1 MNLGDDP
8 DLYQL
13 YGNMGN
19 VRVVPIR
26 NICRQRIEGHSPWF
40 TNQTLKD
47 HADDAQE
54 LAATIEAKGGA
65 IGAMKQCEHIED
77 VLRYWAEDPNHT
89 GSNAC
94 AACQD
99 RWEGI
104 GGSKYQLRREL
115 AERDVF
121 AKVNPAS
128 DQPNTTLEQGYCG
141 SCRYKTRALPRYR
154 STCETCVNC
163 GYCPKCGGE

>member
-77 VLRYWAEDPNHT
+77 VLRYWAEDPQTLHEIIMDKYHDLHHDAQAGDT
-89 GSNAC
+89 ECPFEERSNKKAC
-94 AACQD
+94 
-99 RWEGI
+99 W
-104 GGSKYQLRREL
+104 
-115 AERDVF
+115 
-121 AKVNPAS
+121 
-128 DQPNTTLEQGYCG
+128 
-141 SCRYKTRALPRYR
+141 SCHLPREVWSAMEDTYN
-154 STCETCVNC
+154 SQVSD
-163 GYCPKCGGE
+163 